1 MAARGRRRDRRDPR
15 ERLTGYNRRVVSELE
30 DLLAACVASPDDDA
44 PRLVWADA
52 IGGER
57 GEFVVVQCRLARAEL
72 TPAERGVL
80 IARHDELLLAHGIEW
95 SGFARGAGVKQCQF
109 RRGFVE
115 AIEADVTRLPL
126 SRLFQQAPLLVSVH
140 VRGIGQDVDY
150 READKPA
157 TPHPV
162 DMLRQLIAQPE
173 LQRLR
178 GIEIDE
184 ARLYETTGDTEWH
197 FDSTSYADQVL
208 ELIASS
214 GKLAGF
220 RGLAIHDT
228 FTERGMHE
236 LLGSNALAALEALAF
251 RFGKADALQVREL
264 CEAAPRLR
272 SLDLHHAIDVAT
284 IADHI
289 PASVVELSACMSGD
303 DLEKLAASPIAAT
316 LERLDVQ
323 GRLDP
328 ELLAAFPRLRSLV
341 MRYTQASDQIGRLVR
356 TPLASLRELSL
367 PSEITDALPV
377 AEAFGQQLDCLD
389 VRGNDKLTGQTDEL
403 RQRVA
408 GYVRAND
415 LEFPWNKVA
424 SVTTD
429 KPMQVGI
436 NTREPWIR
444 YGLLPF

>member
-1 MAARGRRRDRRDPR
+1 M
-15 ERLTGYNRRVVSELE
+15 SELD

-57 GEFVVVQCRLARAEL
+57 GEFVVIQCRLARAEL
-72 TPAERGVL
+72 SPAERGAL
-80 IARHDELLLAHGIEW
+80 IARHDELLVAHGLEW
-95 SGFARGAGVKQCQF
+95 SGFARDAGVWRCQF

-115 AIEADVTRLPL
+115 AIEADVVRLPL
-126 SRLFQQAPLLVSVH
+126 SRLFRHAPLLASVH

-157 TPHPV
+157 TAHPV
-162 DMLRQLIAQPE
+162 DILRHLIAQPE
-173 LQRLR
+173 LSRLR
-178 GIEIDE
+178 GLEIDD
-184 ARLYETTGDTEWH
+184 AHLYETTGDTEWH

-214 GKLAGF
+214 GKLGGF

-228 FTERGMHE
+228 FTGRGMHE
-236 LLGSNALAALEALAF
+236 LIGSNALASLEALAF
-251 RFGKADALQVREL
+251 RFGKAEVSQVCEL
-264 CEAAPRLR
+264 FDAAPGLR
-272 SLDLHHAIDVAT
+272 SLDLHHAIDLAP
-284 IADHI
+284 IADRI

-303 DLEKLAASPIAAT
+303 DLERLAASPIATT

-341 MRYTQASDQIGRLVR
+341 MRYTQSPDQLVR
-356 TPLASLRELSL
+356 LAGTRLPALREVSL
-367 PSEITDALPV
+367 PSELADALPV
-377 AEAFGQQLDCLD
+377 AEALGHQLDCLD
-389 VRGNDKLTGQTDEL
+389 VRGNDKLSGQIGEL
-403 RQRVA
+403 RERVA
-408 GYVRAND
+408 GYVRADD

-424 SVTTD
+424 SVTTE
-429 KPMQVGI
+429 KPIQVGI